1 MRVEIDQRRQNAFC
15 RVTILYLMFYLH
27 PGWCVFWGVFFH
39 STTGKS
45 TRTRE
50 PNRYIYIYVCVYVC
64 IMYLFIYITDFDF
77 LWFPNH
83 PIQDLQDQAQPS
95 KYIEVIGLMS
105 PPTCVGI
112 GSWGMVA
119 KCCEILRL
127 LVDGLSHCNSII
139 SMGISGS

>member
-1 MRVEIDQRRQNAFC
+1 M
-15 RVTILYLMFYLH
+15 YL
-27 PGWCVFWGVFFH
+27 
-39 STTGKS
+39 
-45 TRTRE
+45 
-50 PNRYIYIYVCVYVC
+50 C
-64 IMYLFIYITDFDF
+64 IYLFIYITDFDF

>member
-1 MRVEIDQRRQNAFC
+1 MLFVELLSFISCSICTLVGVSFEEFFF
-15 RVTILYLMFYLH
+15 ILPL
-27 PGWCVFWGVFFH
+27 V
-39 STTGKS
+39 
-45 TRTRE
+45 
-50 PNRYIYIYVCVYVC
+50 NRPELGNQIGIYICVCMYVC

>member
-1 MRVEIDQRRQNAFC
+1 M
-15 RVTILYLMFYLH
+15 YY
-27 PGWCVFWGVFFH
+27 VF
-39 STTGKS
+39 
-45 TRTRE
+45 
-50 PNRYIYIYVCVYVC
+50 
-64 IMYLFIYITDFDF
+64 MYLFIYITDFDF